1 MTTSRLEIDLAAI
14 DSNIGVIRS
23 AIASAAES
31 HPSKVQLCAIV
42 KQDAYALGA
51 PRIAKRL
58 ASLGVD
64 LLAVYCLAEARQ
76 LADSPIRTPILVL
89 MPVDGFDRQDPL
101 YRLAV
106 TGRLHLV
113 LHSERQAH
121 SLIACANSLGLA
133 LPVHVQVDIG
143 MSRGGCLPDEA
154 ERLVTLATT
163 SPRLRLAGL
172 MTHFS
177 SPASDEPFTREQARF
192 FRNWIE
198 RVKPKLAAA
207 IARGHPPCVVHA
219 ANTAAMFRSAS
230 FHATMVRVG
239 LGMLGYADD
248 MSDADAPPQF
258 DEALRALR
266 PSVRWVSRIIHVQ
279 DIPSGWPVG
288 YGRTWHS
295 ERPSR
300 IAIVPVG
307 YADGYPIGLS
317 NRAKVRLTGLQ
328 WDRPRTVE
336 PTASFDLDPTRSIW
350 APVVGRVSMDQITI
364 DVTDAPSE
372 LANVGGEVEV
382 IGPVPGMP
390 NHLPTL
396 AQQAGTITHEMLCRL
411 SAVPERTYLFSNEG
425 ESVEAGTRVATRTLT
440 PARAV

>member
-14 DSNIGVIRS
+14 DSNVGVIRS
-23 AIASAAES
+23 TIAAGAEG
-31 HPSKVQLCAIV
+31 HPSKVQLCAII

-51 PRIAKRL
+51 ARIAKRL

-76 LADSPIRTPILVL
+76 LADAPIRTPILLL
-89 MPVDGFDRQDPL
+89 MPVDGFDRQDSL

-106 TGRLHLV
+106 TGRLHV
-113 LHSERQAH
+113 ALHSERQAH
-121 SLIACANSLGLA
+121 ALIACANSLGITI
-133 LPVHVQVDIG
+133 PVHIQIDTG
-143 MSRGGCLPDEA
+143 MSRGGCLPDEG
-154 ERLVTLATT
+154 ERLVNLATT

-198 RVKPKLAAA
+198 RIKPKLSAA
-207 IARGHPPCVVHA
+207 IARGQPPCVVHA
-219 ANTAAMFRSAS
+219 ANTAATFRSAS
-230 FHATMVRVG
+230 YHATMVRVG
-239 LGMLGYADD
+239 LGLLGYADE
-248 MSDADAPPQF
+248 MTGEHLPEFGEIATG
-258 DEALRALR
+258 LR
-266 PSVRWVSRIIHVQ
+266 PAVRWVSRIVHTQ
-279 DIPSGWPVG
+279 EIPSGWPVG

-295 ERPSR
+295 ERPSK

-307 YADGYPIGLS
+307 YADGYPLTLG
-317 NRAKVRLTGLQ
+317 NRAKVRLTGLN

-336 PTASFDLDPTRSIW
+336 PTASFELDPTRSVW
-350 APVVGRVSMDQITI
+350 APIVGRVSMDQITI
-364 DVTDAPSE
+364 DVTDAPPE
-372 LANVGGEVEV
+372 LCEVGREVEIV
-382 IGPVPGMP
+382 GSVPGMP

-396 AQQAGTITHEMLCRL
+396 AASAGTITHEFLCRL

-425 ESVEAGTRVATRTLT
+425 ESAETVTRVA
-440 PARAV
+440 ARAQSAIRV